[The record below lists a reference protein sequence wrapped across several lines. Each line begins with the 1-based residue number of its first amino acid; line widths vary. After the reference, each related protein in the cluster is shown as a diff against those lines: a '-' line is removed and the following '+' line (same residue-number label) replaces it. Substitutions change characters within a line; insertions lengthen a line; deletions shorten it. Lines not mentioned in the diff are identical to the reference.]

1 MLWYNTNSQKIDW
14 NAMYI
19 YIDDSGSINNKL
31 ETDFI
36 ITLVATYNKDSLK
49 KSYKR
54 FVSSNL
60 EELREAD
67 KRGQMFLNGKFK
79 ELKGSAFTPDLKVKF
94 VEHFVKNDNFKLFY
108 IHVHNSKLTDLFCS
122 NTARVFN
129 YNVRLALE
137 AFIRRGLI
145 PSEDHH
151 LIIDERNI
159 RTDSKGVLKEYLL
172 TELVFGGI
180 NNGNIKINYVDSSN
194 VPLVQIADVFSNL
207 KFSRV
212 VSDNENY
219 ETEFQKLEESVLKMT
234 FNFPK
239 SES

>member
-1 MLWYNTNSQKIDW
+1 M
-14 NAMYI
+14 
-19 YIDDSGSINNKL
+19 
-31 ETDFI
+31 
-36 ITLVATYNKDSLK
+36 
-49 KSYKR
+49 
-54 FVSSNL
+54 
-60 EELREAD
+60 
-67 KRGQMFLNGKFK
+67 
-79 ELKGSAFTPDLKVKF
+79 
-94 VEHFVKNDNFKLFY
+94 
-108 IHVHNSKLTDLFCS
+108 FCS

-137 AFIRRGLI
+137 AFVRRGLI

-159 RTDSKGVLKEYLL
+159 RTDSKSVLEEYLL
-172 TELVFGGI
+172 TELVVGGI

-194 VPLVQIADVFSNL
+194 VQLVQIADVFSNL